1 MIVKNMKKLDKWNAT
16 LTLVASTVD
25 EYSSTKK
32 LITCDFTITIY
43 IDFLLVRA
51 SPKTQEYIRM
61 EMKSMENRS
70 RNNQL
75 KIYLSEE
82 EKELF
87 DKKMKLARCK
97 TMSLFIRKCVMEKE
111 IYIVDLK
118 PFIELQSSLEIAN
131 NNINQIARRVNKTG
145 VIYKTDIKK
154 IKNDIAKISKEQW
167 DIHSLLLKRTR
178 KLNK

>member
-1 MIVKNMKKLDKWNAT
+1 
-16 LTLVASTVD
+16 
-25 EYSSTKK
+25 
-32 LITCDFTITIY
+32 
-43 IDFLLVRA
+43 
-51 SPKTQEYIRM
+51 
-61 EMKSMENRS
+61 MENRS

-97 TMSLFIRKCVMEKE
+97 TMSHFIRKCVMEKE

-118 PFIELQSSLEIAN
+118 PFIELQSSLGIAN

-145 VIYKTDIKK
+145 VIYKSDIDDMKESIKK
-154 IKNDIAKISKEQW
+154 FSKELW
-167 DIHSLLLKRTR
+167 DIHLLLLKRT
-178 KLNK
+178 K